1 MRRSQEWWHARKG
14 ELLALA
20 EEGSPLCVYNE
31 ETLNE
36 TLFDLLSIEAV
47 NRVFYPVKANPH
59 PKILEKAYE
68 LDTLDYLYSP

>member
-1 MRRSQEWWHARKG
+1 MRLSQEWWHARKA

-20 EEGSPLCVYNE
+20 EEGSPLYVYNE

-47 NRVFYPVKANPH
+47 NRIFYPVKISGQETVP
-59 PKILEKAYE
+59 
-68 LDTLDYLYSP
+68 